1 MNDDKIKTDRIVD
14 ESDND
19 ADGESVMITDEV
31 LAIMA
36 GVAAAEVK
44 SVHKMS
50 GGFAGGLVEAFGR
63 RNLSKG
69 VKVVTRDD
77 KTIIDLYVIIKYGYR
92 IPEAAWEIQENVK
105 KTIEELTGMVIDAV
119 NIHVQGV
126 NFGDFDEKEDKSESG
141 DNNEQ

>member
-1 MNDDKIKTDRIVD
+1 MSDDKIKTDRIPETNGIEDDDD
-14 ESDND
+14 ENM
-19 ADGESVMITDEV
+19 MITDEV

-50 GGFAGGLVEAFGR
+50 GGFAGGIVEAFGR

-77 KTIIDLYVIIKYGYR
+77 KIIIDLYVIIKYGYR
-92 IPEAAWEIQENVK
+92 IPEAAFEIQENVK
-105 KTIEELTGMVIDAV
+105 KTIEELTGMEIDSV

-126 NFGDFDEKEDKSESG
+126 NFGDSSDSADENSESG
-141 DNNEQ
+141 DKQ